1 MTNRDAI
8 VMRKA
13 IAIAIL
19 VPLTIL
25 IVMFAVANRET
36 ITVSFD
42 PFDSAHPALALKT
55 PLFMLIFALV
65 AVGVVVGGIAAW
77 LKQHKWRMRAR
88 RAEAEAREL
97 RARLDTEEPPR
108 RNVPAALEASPP
120 FAVPPAA

>member
-1 MTNRDAI
+1 
-8 VMRKA
+8 MRKFVTVC
-13 IAIAIL
+13 IL
-19 VPLTIL
+19 VPIAIV

-42 PFDSAHPALALKT
+42 PFDAAHPAYALKT
-55 PLFMLIFALV
+55 PLFMLIFVLV

-77 LKQHKWRMRAR
+77 LRQHKWRTRAR

-97 RARLDTEEPPR
+97 RDRLEAETPR
-108 RNVPAALEASPP
+108 RNVPVPVERPP